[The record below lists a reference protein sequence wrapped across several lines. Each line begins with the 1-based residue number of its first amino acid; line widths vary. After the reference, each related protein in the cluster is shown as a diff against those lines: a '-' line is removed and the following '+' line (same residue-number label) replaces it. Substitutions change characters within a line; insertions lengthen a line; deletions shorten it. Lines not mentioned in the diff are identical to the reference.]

1 MSASPP
7 RADIPNA
14 VWNVSYG
21 PRLCEN
27 LFWGRSKGLA
37 SASRLD
43 LGGPMS
49 SQKLLNPKAADLT
62 YKYPLR
68 LHRLQQCYAPQNRY
82 DPFHIVGEHIQRHLG
97 RNLVSSSHQKVRRT
111 HPGLYGPERMLGRLT
126 A

>member
-1 MSASPP
+1 MITPHGHDSS
-7 RADIPNA
+7 
-14 VWNVSYG
+14 NVCLW

-27 LFWGRSKGLA
+27 VFWQVEKSGIGFAARFGHL
-37 SASRLD
+37 
-43 LGGPMS
+43 MS

-82 DPFHIVGEHIQRHLG
+82 DPFYIVGEHIQRHLG
-97 RNLVSSSHQKVRRT
+97 RNLVSSSHQEVRRT
-111 HPGLYGPERMLGRLT
+111 HPGLYGPERMLGGLT